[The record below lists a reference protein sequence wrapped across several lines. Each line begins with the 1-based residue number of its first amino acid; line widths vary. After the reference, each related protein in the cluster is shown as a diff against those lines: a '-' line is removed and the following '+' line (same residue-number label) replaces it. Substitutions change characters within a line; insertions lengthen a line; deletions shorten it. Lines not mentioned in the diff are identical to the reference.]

1 MTPPLRNHTNNRLA
15 NSLPLSLPLRTNFP
29 SASWLQ
35 FLGVQTEMKHRILT
49 YIATFAILSELKRI
63 VHYFLQCILDK
74 FTLELISCA
83 LSAVTCGG
91 ITANSKKL
99 LLVEY

>member
-1 MTPPLRNHTNNRLA
+1 MTPPLRNHTNNRLP
-15 NSLPLSLPLRTNFP
+15 NSLPLRTPNFP

-49 YIATFAILSELKRI
+49 YIVTFAISNELKRI

-74 FTLELISCA
+74 FTLQLISCA